1 LFVARS
7 SDPSTS
13 SQRGPPCEQFCRE
26 QSMYPIERKTIG
38 SSRWDPCTPST
49 IRLSQNDADVGSDD
63 DDCGWDYVD
72 NDTLHGNS
80 KHYDPIQSQLLHL
93 IPRRQPLRLLLIA
106 SRRAHARSI
115 AGDDPH
121 TRTVG
126 VRERRDG
133 RARRVGEE
141 EGLDRSANHRRWDV
155 GERGDGSV
163 ARGEASLGAK
173 GGGAGET
180 SSEVTG
186 SV

>member
-1 LFVARS
+1 V
-7 SDPSTS
+7 T
-13 SQRGPPCEQFCRE
+13 
-26 QSMYPIERKTIG
+26 
-38 SSRWDPCTPST
+38 DPCTPST

-72 NDTLHGNS
+72 NDTLHDNS

-93 IPRRQPLRLLLIA
+93 VPRRQPLRLLLIA